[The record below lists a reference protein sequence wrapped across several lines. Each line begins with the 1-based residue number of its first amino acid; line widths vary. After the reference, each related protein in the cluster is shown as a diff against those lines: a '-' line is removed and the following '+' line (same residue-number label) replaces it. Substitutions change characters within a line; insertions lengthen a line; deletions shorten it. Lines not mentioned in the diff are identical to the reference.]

1 MSFETEV
8 PAQRDAVAY
17 AQHVAAAID
26 LPLIV
31 GGHSKGGN
39 LAAYAGMFVVKRPAR
54 AFRRSI
60 TSTGRASIEANDL
73 FRSVWQGWICAF
85 ARSCRNPQ

>member
-17 AQHVAAAID
+17 AQPVAAAID

-39 LAAYAGMFVVKRPAR
+39 LAAYAGMFVDEATRAR
-54 AFRRSI
+54 IQTVYNFDGPGFNEATISSEAFGKVDMRIR
-60 TSTGRASIEANDL
+60 T
-73 FRSVWQGWICAF
+73 FV
-85 ARSCRNPQ
+85 PQS